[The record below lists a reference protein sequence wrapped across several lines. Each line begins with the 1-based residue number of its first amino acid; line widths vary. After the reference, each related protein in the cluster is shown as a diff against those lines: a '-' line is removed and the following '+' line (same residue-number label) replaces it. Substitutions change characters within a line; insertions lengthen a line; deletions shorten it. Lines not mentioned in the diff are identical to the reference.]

1 MIIYLIIENL
11 CNLLLI
17 QINVMLENLSSSW
30 VFIKEAKKMKLI
42 YFISIL
48 FEMNLFVYGFF
59 EDGNFFNF
67 GSRNRR
73 SNQTLMMCDENKLLL
88 HLANLQILS
97 PERIILQLSFVHPA
111 DICK

>member
-1 MIIYLIIENL
+1 
-11 CNLLLI
+11 
-17 QINVMLENLSSSW
+17 
-30 VFIKEAKKMKLI
+30 MKLI
-42 YFISIL
+42 YFICFL
-48 FEMNLFVYGFF
+48 FEMNSFVYGFF
-59 EDGNFFNF
+59 EGGTTFFDF

-73 SNQTLMMCDENKLLL
+73 SNVTLNLCDENKLLL

>member
-1 MIIYLIIENL
+1 MAIVSI
-11 CNLLLI
+11 
-17 QINVMLENLSSSW
+17 
-30 VFIKEAKKMKLI
+30 KKMKLI
-42 YFISIL
+42 YFICIL
-48 FEMNLFVYGFF
+48 FEMNLFAYGFF
-59 EDGNFFNF
+59 EDENFFNF

-73 SNQTLMMCDENKLLL
+73 SNVTLNLCDENKLLL

>member
-1 MIIYLIIENL
+1 MLIE
-11 CNLLLI
+11 
-17 QINVMLENLSSSW
+17 LS
-30 VFIKEAKKMKLI
+30 FCFAGEMKLI
-42 YFISIL
+42 NFISIL
-48 FEMNLFVYGFF
+48 FLMNSFVYGFF
-59 EDGNFFNF
+59 EDGETFFNF

-73 SNQTLMMCDENKLLL
+73 SNVTLNMCDENKLLL